1 MKNLVWTLVLFTV
14 VFLSCNKN
22 DSSGSFK
29 IGIEEEFR
37 QGQINA
43 GNDNSLQFSIT
54 EINDSRC
61 PSDVI
66 CVWEGK
72 ADVKIEIESPQK
84 GNLILSTYNNQIDT
98 LGIYTFELI
107 DVSPYPV
114 STETIELKDYN
125 VTLLIEEIEN

>member
-1 MKNLVWTLVLFTV
+1 MKNLVWALILFAV

-22 DSSGSFK
+22 DSLDSFK
-29 IGIEEEFR
+29 IGIEEEFK
-37 QGQINA
+37 QGQINE

-66 CVWEGK
+66 CIWEGK

-84 GNLILSTYNNQIDT
+84 GNLILSTYNNHIDT
-98 LGIYTFELI
+98 FGIYTFELI
-107 DVSPYPV
+107 EVSPYPV

-125 VTLLIEEIEN
+125 VTLLIKEIEI